1 MTERRL
7 PISANPRFLWT
18 TTAVLLLAAL
28 FRLIALQD
36 VPPGLSQDEVLNADI
51 VSFIRG
57 GYHAVFFREGY
68 GHEPL
73 YHYWA
78 VPFQTLLGD
87 NVFSIRLPAVVL
99 GLFLVALTMRWAKR
113 EFGSLTA
120 VVAGLLL
127 AVSWWPIIFSRIGIR
142 PILEPVLLLLMA
154 WFWPKRPL
162 LAGLFLGLS
171 LYSYTGARVMLALPV
186 LLGVYEG
193 IVFLWGRIQYKELDA
208 QSDKERFRNSIW
220 AAGKMLATAV
230 VVTVPLFYVLQA
242 DPTLQQRVDQLS
254 GPLDALQQGD
264 FGPIWQSVSNTLG
277 VFSFTGDPRWTYTL
291 PERPLFDWVTAVLF
305 YAGLGLALWRIKQ
318 PRYAFLLIWLAVG
331 LVPSAVTPQSPS
343 TIRMIGALPVVY
355 VLPGL
360 AVTSLQRIRIVNS
373 KQYTVY
379 SKGLLYT
386 ALSLL
391 FAIFLINVGRTVRD
405 GFIRWPQAEETR
417 LNHYQTVL
425 LEMSRYYR
433 GGPLVIADGFYEPID
448 RDSFRRNLGAY
459 APTRWVQTGANVA
472 GAVVIP
478 VDEGA
483 GNGRLYVP
491 EFAAISP
498 DLLAAAGISPEPI
511 YRSDGW
517 PSFAVYTLTVAEGL
531 ADISPI
537 TTFDDSLVLI
547 DYELLP
553 RTPEE
558 NLVVLTTWRVKR
570 PLPDSLVSFIHLL
583 NKEGEIM
590 AQHDG
595 WDAAA
600 MTLQSGDVVVQRH
613 FLPWPKN
620 LPSGE
625 YTIQLGLYNR
635 ENGQRWPLDTSPMDT
650 ILLDEFSIDG
660 N

>member
-1 MTERRL
+1 
-7 PISANPRFLWT
+7 
-18 TTAVLLLAAL
+18 
-28 FRLIALQD
+28 
-36 VPPGLSQDEVLNADI
+36 
-51 VSFIRG
+51 
-57 GYHAVFFREGY
+57 
-68 GHEPL
+68 
-73 YHYWA
+73 
-78 VPFQTLLGD
+78 
-87 NVFSIRLPAVVL
+87 
-99 GLFLVALTMRWAKR
+99 MRWAER

-120 VVAGLLL
+120 VVAGVFL

-142 PILEPVLLLLMA
+142 PILEPVLLLMMA
-154 WFWPKRPL
+154 WFWPKRPF

-193 IVFLWGRIQYKELDA
+193 AVFLWGRIQHKRLHA
-208 QSDKERFRNSIW
+208 QRDQERLRTSLW
-220 AAGKMLATAV
+220 AASKLLVTAV
-230 VVTVPLFYVLQA
+230 LVAVPLFYVLQV

-254 GPLDALQQGD
+254 GPLDALRQGD
-264 FGPIWQSVSNTLG
+264 FGPIWQSLLNTLG

-305 YAGLGLALWRIKQ
+305 YTGLGFALWHIKQ
-318 PRYAFLLIWLAVG
+318 SRYAFLLIWLVVG
-331 LVPSAVTPQSPS
+331 LIPSAVTPQSPS

-355 VLPGL
+355 MMPGI
-360 AVTSLQRIRIVNS
+360 AVSSVQWAKGRRQRLLF
-373 KQYTVY
+373 TVY
-379 SKGLLYT
+379 C
-386 ALSLL
+386 LL
-391 FAIFLINVGRTVRD
+391 FTVLFLNAGRTIRD

-425 LEMSRYYR
+425 LDMSRYYR

-448 RDSFRRNLGAY
+448 RDSFRRDLGVY
-459 APTRWVQTGANVA
+459 APTRWVQTGAGVA

-478 VDEGA
+478 VDDGE

-491 EFAAISP
+491 EFAAVSP
-498 DLLAAAGISPEPI
+498 DLLAAAGISPEPL

-517 PSFAVYTLTVAEGL
+517 PSFAVYTLPAPGRL
-531 ADISPI
+531 ADSLPI
-537 TTFDDSLVLI
+537 TTFNDTLVLV

-570 PLPDSLVSFIHLL
+570 PLPDSLVSFVHLL
-583 NKEGEIM
+583 NKEGEILI
-590 AQHDG
+590 QHDG

-600 MTLQSGDVVVQRH
+600 VTLQSGDVVVQRH
-613 FLPWPKN
+613 FLPWPTN

-635 ENGQRWPLDTSPMDT
+635 ENGRRWPLDTSLMDY